1 MKIIV
6 SGHHVNVTKPLKE
19 YARKKFSKIDKYFE
33 NIKDIKI
40 ELNVLDT
47 RVLNKRQEASVIV
60 SCAGILIKAK
70 QASQDMYASIDM
82 VFEKVRKQLKKHKE
96 KMKKRKKVRV
106 PAKRMRVKE
115 KGEKVKEPRV
125 IKSKMFADKPMN
137 TGEAIMQLKALDR
150 GFCVFRNSD
159 TNEVNVIYNRR
170 DGNYGLI
177 EPSF

>member
-6 SGHHVNVTKPLKE
+6 SGHHVSVTRFLKE
-19 YARKKFSKIDKYFE
+19 YARKKFSKINKYFD
-33 NIKDIKI
+33 NIKDIKV

-60 SCAGILIKAK
+60 SAAQTLIKAK
-70 QASQDMYASIDM
+70 QASLDMYASIDM

-96 KMKKRKKVRV
+96 KMKKRKRIKV
-106 PAKRMRVKE
+106 PAKRMTVKE
-115 KGEKVKEPRV
+115 KVERVKEPRIV
-125 IKSKMFADKPMN
+125 KSRMFAAKPM
-137 TGEAIMQLKALDR
+137 TVEEAIMQLKALDR

-177 EPSF
+177 EPAF